1 MLKTA
6 FFPFPERI
14 SFHCYDM
21 EKPCLTGLKFVEN
34 LKSSEKSSNLPL
46 FYGHVEK

>member
-6 FFPFPERI
+6 FSPFPKRI

-21 EKPCLTGLKFVEN
+21 EKPRLTGLKFVEN
-34 LKSSEKSSNLPL
+34 PRSSEKSSNLPL